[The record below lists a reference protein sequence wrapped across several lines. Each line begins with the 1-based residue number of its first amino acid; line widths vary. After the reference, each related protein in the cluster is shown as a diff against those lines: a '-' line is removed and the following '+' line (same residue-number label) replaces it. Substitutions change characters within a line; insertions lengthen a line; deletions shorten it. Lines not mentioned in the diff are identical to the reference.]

1 MSSVAAWKKR
11 FRRKGPFI
19 IYRVAD
25 HQYGGHTPAMRKWR
39 EENKLFDHKDMKKG
53 FAYHVV
59 FRDKGKVKLG
69 ILKDGMCCR
78 YGIDTYGTLTGT
90 SISGFWQTTAGVLS
104 EDEMKFMIAFAKG
117 ENREADVEFD
127 LDRLED
133 ITW

>member
-1 MSSVAAWKKR
+1 MSSVADWKKR
-11 FRRKGPFI
+11 LRRKGPFI

-39 EENKLFDHKDMKKG
+39 EENKLFDHLDMKKG

-59 FRDKGKVKLG
+59 FRDKGKVKIG
-69 ILKDGMCCR
+69 VLKDGMSCR

-90 SISGFWQTTAGVLS
+90 SMSGFWQITAGVLTE
-104 EDEMKFMIAFAKG
+104 EDMQFMIEFAKG
-117 ENREADVEFD
+117 EHNDPNFEFD

-133 ITW
+133 LTW